1 MSPLL
6 SALASRELRLLRSA
20 GGSFC
25 ARFLIASSV
34 ASSAG
39 CFAGLLPKTPF
50 MQHDMHPIGKRRQSL
65 ANARQAETFSTP
77 PRHHAG

>member
-1 MSPLL
+1 MPPVL

-20 GGSFC
+20 GGSLC

-39 CFAGLLPKTPF
+39 CFAGTLLPKTPF
-50 MQHDMHPIGKRRQSL
+50 MQRKHVEERG
-65 ANARQAETFSTP
+65 A
-77 PRHHAG
+77 